1 MSNKKVIGIDLGTS
15 MSAVSI
21 IENGKPKVIPNNDGT
36 QTTPSVVFIKG
47 DEQKIGNSAKRG
59 MVMNP
64 KNTVSFIKRFMG
76 SDWNDPDVQ
85 KMMKMATYDVVNE
98 NGKPRISIDGK
109 TYSPEQIS
117 SMILKYLYNVA
128 KEYYGED
135 CKDAVITV
143 PAWFND
149 IQRNATKL
157 AGELAGLN
165 VLRII
170 NEPTAAVLSSNI
182 DIKSGDKIVMVND
195 LGGGTEDISIVEIS
209 DGMVEVLASDGDVF
223 LGGQN
228 YDNAIVQWL
237 IEQFKR
243 DNGIDLSKDK
253 MAYARL
259 VEAAE
264 KAKCELST
272 TTQTEI
278 NLPYITVADG
288 VPQMLLYTL
297 NRATFERITKDL
309 TDKVVEIA
317 HRALEKANRTIDELD
332 EILLVGGSS
341 RIPSV
346 QEALQKAFNK
356 PLNKTCNF
364 DEAVALG
371 ASIQAN
377 TLAGNDVENSVLLL
391 DVTPISLGIEVNG
404 CEMAK
409 LIEAN
414 TTIPTKKSQIFT
426 TAVDNQPAVTIKVL
440 QGERPMAADNKTIG
454 VFNLEGI
461 APAPRGIP
469 QIEVTFDINA
479 DGILNVSAKD
489 LGTNKEQ
496 NITIQSPN
504 SLSDEEIKRIKEDA
518 ERFAE
523 ADKKK
528 KEEVDKINAADQYA
542 NSVKQAIDNE
552 NMKNI
557 ITESQRAELTEK
569 INKVFEATSRKDVNA
584 SESAKNELESVF
596 KPIAENIYKNA
607 NPQASAQQPQGNPA
621 DMFSQAGFNGFNGF
635 NSNDNTTQTTSN
647 NTDNAQEAK
656 YEEA

>member
-1 MSNKKVIGIDLGTS
+1 MSNKKVVGIDLGS
-15 MSAVSI
+15 GFSAVSI
-21 IENGKPKVIPNNDGT
+21 IDETGKPKVIENTEGYK
-36 QTTPSVVFIKG
+36 TTPSVVYIKG
-47 DEQKIGNSAKRG
+47 DEKKIGNAAKRG

-64 KNTVSFIKRFMG
+64 KNTISFVKRFMG
-76 SDWNDPDVQ
+76 SKWDDEDVQ
-85 KMMKMATYDVVNE
+85 KMLKMVTYDVVNE
-98 NGKPRISIDGK
+98 NGNPRLKIDDK

-117 SMILKYLYNVA
+117 SMILTNMYEIA
-128 KEYYGED
+128 KGYYGTDD

-149 IQRNATKL
+149 IQRNATKV
-157 AGELAGLN
+157 AGQLTGLN

-182 DIKSGDKIVMVND
+182 DTKSGDKIVLVND
-195 LGGGTEDISIVEIS
+195 LGAGTEDVSVVEIS
-209 DGMVEVLASDGDVF
+209 DGMIEVLASDGDVF

-237 IEQFKR
+237 IDEFKK
-243 DNGIDLSKDK
+243 DTGIDLTKDK

-272 TTQTEI
+272 ATQTEI
-278 NLPYITVADG
+278 NLPYITVSDG
-288 VPQMLLYTL
+288 VPQMLMKTL
-297 NRATFERITKDL
+297 NRATFERLTEDL
-309 TDKVVEIA
+309 TNKVVEIA
-317 HRALEKANRTIDELD
+317 HRAAEKAGITEDQIS

-346 QEALQKAFNK
+346 QEALENAFHK

-371 ASIQAN
+371 AAIQAN
-377 TLAGNDVENSVLLL
+377 TLAGNTTEDSVLLL

-414 TTIPTKKSQIFT
+414 TTIPTRKSQTFT

-440 QGERPMAADNKTIG
+440 QGERPMSADNKVIG
-454 VFNLEGI
+454 TFNLEGI
-461 APAPRGIP
+461 APAPKGVP

-479 DGILNVSAKD
+479 DGILEVTAKD
-489 LGTNKEQ
+489 KGTGKEQ
-496 NITIQSPN
+496 KVTIQSPN
-504 SLSDEEIKRIKEDA
+504 ALSDEEIARIKADA
-518 ERFAE
+518 EKFAE

-528 KEEVDKINAADQYA
+528 KEEVDKLNTAEQYA
-542 NSVKQAIDNE
+542 TQVQKYIDDE
-552 NMKNI
+552 KTGTSI
-557 ITESQRAELTEK
+557 SSDKKETLKTKITAVLDAVSK
-569 INKVFEATSRKDVNA
+569 KDVSA
-584 SESAKNELESVF
+584 AESARADLETVF
-596 KPIAENIYKNA
+596 KPIVEEMYKNA
-607 NPQASAQQPQGNPA
+607 GGNAQAQPQNESQGNPFA
-621 DMFSQAGFNGFNGF
+621 NAGFGDANAS
-635 NSNDNTTQTTSN
+635 NSDTKA
-647 NTDNAQEAK
+647 DDDVQEADF
-656 YEEA
+656 EEVK

>member
-1 MSNKKVIGIDLGTS
+1 MSNKKVIGLDLGTGN
-15 MSAVSI
+15 SAVAI
-21 IENGKPKVIPNNDGT
+21 IEANKAKVIENADGYK
-36 QTTPSVVFIKG
+36 TTPSVVYIKG
-47 DEQKIGNSAKRG
+47 DETKIGAAAKRG

-64 KNTVSFIKRFMG
+64 KNTISFVKRFMG
-76 SDWNDPDVQ
+76 AKWDDPDVQ
-85 KMMKMATYDVVNE
+85 KMLKMVTYDVVDE
-98 NGKPRISIDGK
+98 NGNPRLKIDDK

-117 SMILKYLYNVA
+117 SMILKNMYEVA
-128 KEYYGED
+128 KGYYGTDD

-149 IQRNATKL
+149 IQRNATKV
-157 AGELAGLN
+157 AGQLAGLN

-182 DIKSGDKIVMVND
+182 DTKNGDKIVLVND
-195 LGGGTEDISIVEIS
+195 LGCGTEDVSIVEIS
-209 DGMVEVLASDGDVF
+209 DGMIEVLASDGDVF

-237 IEQFKR
+237 IDEFKN
-243 DNGIDLSKDK
+243 DTGIDLSKDK

-272 TTQTEI
+272 ATQTEI

-288 VPQMLLYTL
+288 VPQMLMKTL
-297 NRATFERITKDL
+297 NRATFERLTEDL
-309 TDKVVEIA
+309 TNKVVDIA
-317 HRALEKANRTIDELD
+317 HRAVEKAGITEDQIS

-346 QEALQKAFNK
+346 QSALEKSFNK

-371 ASIQAN
+371 AAIQAN
-377 TLAGNDVENSVLLL
+377 TLAGNATEDSVLLL

-409 LIEAN
+409 LIDAN
-414 TTIPTKKSQIFT
+414 TTIPTRKSQVFT

-440 QGERPMAADNKTIG
+440 QGERPMSADNKVIG
-454 VFNLEGI
+454 NFNLEGI
-461 APAPRGIP
+461 APAPKGVP

-479 DGILNVSAKD
+479 DGILEVTATDK
-489 LGTNKEQ
+489 GTNKEQ
-496 NITIQSPN
+496 KVTIQSPN
-504 SLSDEEIKRIKEDA
+504 ALSDEEIARIKADA
-518 ERFAE
+518 EKFAE

-528 KEEVDKINAADQYA
+528 KDEVDKLNGAEQYA
-542 NSVKQAIDNE
+542 TQVQKYMDD
-552 NMKNI
+552 
-557 ITESQRAELTEK
+557 EK
-569 INKVFEATSRKDVNA
+569 TGSSIPSDKKDTLKTKISAVLDA
-584 SESAKNELESVF
+584 VSKKDAVVAESARVELETVF
-596 KPIAENIYKNA
+596 KPIVEEMYKNA
-607 NPQASAQQPQGNPA
+607 GGSQPQENSTQNPN
-621 DMFSQAGFNGFNGF
+621 DMFANAGFGDATAN
-635 NSNDNTTQTTSN
+635 NSTSENSKTDDNV
-647 NTDNAQEAK
+647 QEAE
-656 YEEA
+656 YEEV

>member
-1 MSNKKVIGIDLGTS
+1 MSNKKVIGIDLGTGN
-15 MSAVSI
+15 SAVAVM
-21 IENGKPKVIPNNDGT
+21 ENNKPKVIPNNDGT

-85 KMMKMATYDVVNE
+85 KMLKMVTYDVINE
-98 NGKPRISIDGK
+98 NGKPRISIDDK
-109 TYSPEQIS
+109 KYSPEQIS
-117 SMILKYLYNVA
+117 SMILGYLYNVA

-149 IQRNATKL
+149 VQRNATKL

-170 NEPTAAVLSSNI
+170 NEPTAAVLASNI
-182 DIKSGDKIVMVND
+182 DVTKGDKVLMVND
-195 LGGGTEDISIVEIS
+195 LGCGTHDLSVVEIS

-237 IEQFKR
+237 IDEFKK
-243 DNGIDLSKDK
+243 DTGIDLSKDQ

-288 VPQMLLYTL
+288 VPQMLLKTL
-297 NRATFERITKDL
+297 NRATFENLTKDL
-309 TDKVVEIA
+309 TDKVVDTA
-317 HRALEKANRTIDELD
+317 RRALEKSGKTVDEVD

-346 QEALQKAFNK
+346 QDALSKAFGK

-371 ASIQAN
+371 ACIQAN

-409 LIEAN
+409 LIDAN
-414 TTIPTKKSQIFT
+414 TTIPTKKSQTFT

-440 QGERPMAADNKTIG
+440 QGERPMSADNKTIG
-454 VFNLEGI
+454 VFNLDGI

-479 DGILNVSAKD
+479 DGILEVTAKD

-496 NITIQSPN
+496 HITIQSPN
-504 SLSDEEIKRIKEDA
+504 SLSEDEINKIKEDA

-528 KEEVDKINAADQYA
+528 KEEVDKLNNCEQYA
-542 NSVKQAIDNE
+542 YSVQKTIEDE
-552 NMKNI
+552 NMSKLIDETTKTQLKEKADKVLEFAKARNVN
-557 ITESQRAELTEK
+557 EAETAREELEK
-569 INKVFEATSRKDVNA
+569 I
-584 SESAKNELESVF
+584 F
-596 KPIAENIYKNA
+596 KPIVEKLYQQA
-607 NPQASAQQPQGNPA
+607 NPQQGTNPNMNGANPA
-621 DMFSQAGFNGFNGF
+621 DMFNQAGFGGFNE
-635 NSNDNTTQTTSN
+635 NTTNTTST
-647 NTDNAQEAK
+647 NTDDVEDADF
-656 YEEA
+656 EEVK

>member
-1 MSNKKVIGIDLGTS
+1 MSNKKVIGIDLGTGN
-15 MSAVSI
+15 SAVAVM
-21 IENGKPKVIPNNDGT
+21 ENNKPKVIPNNDGT

-85 KMMKMATYDVVNE
+85 KMLKMITYDVINE
-98 NGKPRISIDGK
+98 NGKPRISIDNK
-109 TYSPEQIS
+109 KYSPEQIS
-117 SMILKYLYNVA
+117 SMILSYLYNVA

-170 NEPTAAVLSSNI
+170 NEPTAAVLASNI
-182 DIKSGDKIVMVND
+182 DVTKGDKVLMVND
-195 LGGGTEDISIVEIS
+195 LGAGTHDLSVVEIS

-237 IEQFKR
+237 IDEFKK
-243 DNGIDLSKDK
+243 DTGIDLSKDQ

-288 VPQMLLYTL
+288 VPQMLLKTL
-297 NRATFERITKDL
+297 NRATFENLTKDL
-309 TDKVVEIA
+309 TDKVVDTA
-317 HRALEKANRTIDELD
+317 RRALEKSGKTVDEVD

-341 RIPSV
+341 RIPAV
-346 QEALQKAFNK
+346 QDALSKAFGK

-371 ASIQAN
+371 ACIQAN

-409 LIEAN
+409 LIDAN
-414 TTIPTKKSQIFT
+414 TTIPTKKSQTFT

-440 QGERPMAADNKTIG
+440 QGERPMSADNKTIG
-454 VFNLEGI
+454 VFNLDGI
-461 APAPRGIP
+461 APAPRGVP

-479 DGILNVSAKD
+479 DGILEVTAKD

-496 NITIQSPN
+496 HITIQSPN
-504 SLSDEEIKRIKEDA
+504 SLSEDEINKIKEDA

-528 KEEVDKINAADQYA
+528 KEEVDKLNNCEQYA
-542 NSVKQAIDNE
+542 YSVQKTIEDE
-552 NMKNI
+552 NMSKLI
-557 ITESQRAELTEK
+557 DESTKTELKEKVDKVLELTK
-569 INKVFEATSRKDVNA
+569 ARNVSEAETAR
-584 SESAKNELESVF
+584 EELEKVF
-596 KPIAENIYKNA
+596 KPLVEKLYQQA
-607 NPQASAQQPQGNPA
+607 NPQQGANPNMNGANPA
-621 DMFSQAGFNGFNGF
+621 DMFNQAGFSGFNE
-635 NSNDNTTQTTSN
+635 NTSN
-647 NTDNAQEAK
+647 ATSTNTDDVEDADF
-656 YEEA
+656 EEVK

>member
-1 MSNKKVIGIDLGTS
+1 MSNKKVIGIDLGTGN
-15 MSAVSI
+15 SAVAVM
-21 IENGKPKVIPNNDGT
+21 ENNKPKVIPNNDGT

-85 KMMKMATYDVVNE
+85 KMLKMVTYDVINE
-98 NGKPRISIDGK
+98 NGKPRISIDDK
-109 TYSPEQIS
+109 KYSPEQIS
-117 SMILKYLYNVA
+117 SMILSYLYNIA

-170 NEPTAAVLSSNI
+170 NEPTAAVLASNI
-182 DIKSGDKIVMVND
+182 DVTKGDKVLMVND
-195 LGGGTEDISIVEIS
+195 LGAGTHDLSVVEIS

-237 IEQFKR
+237 IDEFKK
-243 DNGIDLSKDK
+243 DTGIDLSKDQ

-288 VPQMLLYTL
+288 VPQMLVKTL
-297 NRATFERITKDL
+297 NRATFENLTKDL
-309 TDKVVEIA
+309 TDKVVDTA
-317 HRALEKANRTIDELD
+317 RRALEKSGKTVDEVD

-341 RIPSV
+341 RIPAV
-346 QEALQKAFNK
+346 QEALTKAFGK

-371 ASIQAN
+371 ACIQAN

-409 LIEAN
+409 LIDAN
-414 TTIPTKKSQIFT
+414 TTIPTKKSQTFT

-440 QGERPMAADNKTIG
+440 QGERPMSADNKTIG

-479 DGILNVSAKD
+479 DGILEVSAKD

-496 NITIQSPN
+496 HITIQSPN
-504 SLSDEEIKRIKEDA
+504 SLSEDEINKIKEDA

-528 KEEVDKINAADQYA
+528 KEEIDKLNNCEQYA
-542 NSVKQAIDNE
+542 YSVQKTIEDE
-552 NMKNI
+552 NMSKLIDDNKK
-557 ITESQRAELTEK
+557 TELKEKAE
-569 INKVFEATSRKDVNA
+569 KVIELSKTRNVNEA
-584 SESAKNELESVF
+584 ESAREELEKVF
-596 KPIAENIYKNA
+596 KPIVEKLYQQA
-607 NPQASAQQPQGNPA
+607 NPQQAQTNPGGNQQFN
-621 DMFSQAGFNGFNGF
+621 DMFNQAGFNGFN
-635 NSNDNTTQTTSN
+635 NTQQTST
-647 NTDNAQEAK
+647 NTDDVEDADF
-656 YEEA
+656 EEVK

>member
-1 MSNKKVIGIDLGTS
+1 MSNKKVIGIDLGTGN
-15 MSAVSI
+15 SAVAVM
-21 IENGKPKVIPNNDGT
+21 ENNKPKVIPNNDGT

-85 KMMKMATYDVVNE
+85 KMLKMITYDVINE
-98 NGKPRISIDGK
+98 NGKPRISIDDK
-109 TYSPEQIS
+109 KYSPEQIS
-117 SMILKYLYNVA
+117 SMILSYLYNVA

-170 NEPTAAVLSSNI
+170 NEPTAAVLASNI
-182 DIKSGDKIVMVND
+182 DVTKGDKVLMVND
-195 LGGGTEDISIVEIS
+195 LGAGTHDLSVVEIS

-237 IEQFKR
+237 IDEFKK
-243 DNGIDLSKDK
+243 DTGIDLSKDQ

-288 VPQMLLYTL
+288 VPQMLLKTL
-297 NRATFERITKDL
+297 NRATFENLTKDL
-309 TDKVVEIA
+309 TDKVVDTA
-317 HRALEKANRTIDELD
+317 RRALEKSGKTVDEVD

-341 RIPSV
+341 RIPAV
-346 QEALQKAFNK
+346 QDALSKAFGK

-371 ASIQAN
+371 ACIQAN

-409 LIEAN
+409 LIDAN
-414 TTIPTKKSQIFT
+414 TTIPTKKSQTFT

-440 QGERPMAADNKTIG
+440 QGERPMSADNKTIG
-454 VFNLEGI
+454 VFNLDGI
-461 APAPRGIP
+461 APAPRGVP

-479 DGILNVSAKD
+479 DGILEVTAKD

-496 NITIQSPN
+496 HITIQSPN
-504 SLSDEEIKRIKEDA
+504 SLSEDEINKIKEDA

-528 KEEVDKINAADQYA
+528 KEEVDKLNNCEQYA
-542 NSVKQAIDNE
+542 YSVQKTIEDE
-552 NMKNI
+552 NMSKLI
-557 ITESQRAELTEK
+557 DESTKTELKEKVDKVLELTK
-569 INKVFEATSRKDVNA
+569 ARNVSEAETAR
-584 SESAKNELESVF
+584 EELEKVF
-596 KPIAENIYKNA
+596 KPIVEKLYQQA
-607 NPQASAQQPQGNPA
+607 NPQQGANPNMNGANPA
-621 DMFSQAGFNGFNGF
+621 DMFNQAGFSGFNE
-635 NSNDNTTQTTSN
+635 NTSN
-647 NTDNAQEAK
+647 ATSTNTDDVEDADF
-656 YEEA
+656 EEVK

>member
-1 MSNKKVIGIDLGTS
+1 MKAIEVKIKSLTITNLGTY
-15 MSAVSI
+15 
-21 IENGKPKVIPNNDGT
+21 DL
-36 QTTPSVVFIKG
+36 SV
-47 DEQKIGNSAKRG
+47 
-59 MVMNP
+59 
-64 KNTVSFIKRFMG
+64 
-76 SDWNDPDVQ
+76 
-85 KMMKMATYDVVNE
+85 
-98 NGKPRISIDGK
+98 
-109 TYSPEQIS
+109 
-117 SMILKYLYNVA
+117 
-128 KEYYGED
+128 
-135 CKDAVITV
+135 
-143 PAWFND
+143 
-149 IQRNATKL
+149 
-157 AGELAGLN
+157 
-165 VLRII
+165 
-170 NEPTAAVLSSNI
+170 
-182 DIKSGDKIVMVND
+182 
-195 LGGGTEDISIVEIS
+195 VEIS

-237 IEQFKR
+237 IDEFKK
-243 DNGIDLSKDK
+243 DTGIDLSKDK

-272 TTQTEI
+272 STQTEI

-297 NRATFERITKDL
+297 NRAKFENLTKDL

-317 HRALEKANRTIDELD
+317 KRALEKAGKTANEVD

-346 QEALQKAFNK
+346 QEALQQTFNK

-371 ASIQAN
+371 AAIQAN

-404 CEMAK
+404 YEMAK

-414 TTIPTKKSQIFT
+414 TTIPTKKSQTFT

-440 QGERPMAADNKTIG
+440 QGERPMSADNKTIG
-454 VFNLEGI
+454 LFNLDGI

-479 DGILNVSAKD
+479 DGILEVTAKD

-496 NITIQSPN
+496 HITIESPN
-504 SLSDEEIKRIKEDA
+504 SLTEEEINKIKEDA
-518 ERFAE
+518 EKFAE

-528 KEEVDKINAADQYA
+528 KEENDKLNSAEQYA
-542 NSVKQAIDNE
+542 YAVKKTVEDEKMGESIDADTKTKLVEKADKVIELVKTRNVNEVESV
-552 NMKNI
+552 
-557 ITESQRAELTEK
+557 R
-569 INKVFEATSRKDVNA
+569 V
-584 SESAKNELESVF
+584 ELEKEF
-596 KPIAENIYKNA
+596 KPIVEKMY
-607 NPQASAQQPQGNPA
+607 QQQQPSQPA
-621 DMFSQAGFNGFNGF
+621 DMPEGMKDMFNGAAGNPV
-635 NSNDNTTQTTSN
+635 NES
-647 NTDNAQEAK
+647 EASK
-656 YEEA
+656 KPDVEDAEFEEVK

>member
-1 MSNKKVIGIDLGTS
+1 MSNEIKKVIGIDLGTGN
-15 MSAVSI
+15 SAVAI
-21 IENGKPKVIPNNDGT
+21 IEAGQAKVIPNNDGT

-47 DEQKIGNSAKRG
+47 DEKKIGNAAKRG

-64 KNTVSFIKRFMG
+64 KNTISFVKRFMG
-76 SDWNDPDVQ
+76 SNWDDEDVQ
-85 KMMKMATYDVVNE
+85 KMIKMATYDVVNE
-98 NGKPRISIDGK
+98 NGQPRISIDGK

-117 SMILKYLYNVA
+117 SMILSYMYEVA
-128 KEYYGED
+128 KGYYGSD

-149 IQRNATKL
+149 AQRNATKL
-157 AGELAGLN
+157 AGQLAGLN

-182 DIKSGDKIVMVND
+182 DTKSGDKIILVED
-195 LGGGTEDISIVEIS
+195 CGCGTLDFSVVEIS
-209 DGMVEVLASDGDVF
+209 DGMIEVLASDGDVF

-237 IEQFKR
+237 IDEFKK
-243 DNGIDLSKDK
+243 DTSVDLSKDK

-272 TTQTEI
+272 STQTEI
-278 NLPYITVADG
+278 NLPYITVIDG
-288 VPQMLLYTL
+288 VPQMLVKTL
-297 NRATFERITKDL
+297 NRATFERLTADL
-309 TDKVVEIA
+309 TARVVEIA
-317 HRALEKANRTIDELD
+317 KRAVDKAKIKAERVD

-341 RIPSV
+341 RIPAI
-346 QEALQKAFNK
+346 QEALTNAFNK

-371 ASIQAN
+371 AAIQAN
-377 TLAGNDVENSVLLL
+377 TLAGNATDNDILLV

-404 CEMAK
+404 CEMSK

-440 QGERPMAADNKTIG
+440 QGERPMSADNKVIG
-454 VFNLEGI
+454 TFNLEGI
-461 APAPRGIP
+461 APAPRGVP

-479 DGILNVSAKD
+479 DGILEVTAKD
-489 LGTNKEQ
+489 KGTNKEQ
-496 NITIQSPN
+496 KVTIQSPN
-504 SLSDEEIKRIKEDA
+504 ALSEEEIARIKADA
-518 ERFAE
+518 EKFAD

-528 KEEVDKINAADQYA
+528 KEEITALNTAEQYA
-542 NSVKQAIDNE
+542 NQINKF
-552 NMKNI
+552 
-557 ITESQRAELTEK
+557 ITDDETAAKLSDSEQSELKEKVDAVLAATSEKDVEKAKSTQAELEK
-569 INKVFEATSRKDVNA
+569 
-584 SESAKNELESVF
+584 VF
-596 KPIAENIYKNA
+596 KPIVEKIYAQA
-607 NPQASAQQPQGNPA
+607 NPQEQTQTGNAQSAA
-621 DMFSQAGFNGFNGF
+621 DMFQNAGFGGF
-635 NSNDNTTQTTSN
+635 SDAQKAQSADSKND
-647 NTDNAQEAK
+647 DVQEAE
-656 YEEA
+656 YEEV

>member
-1 MSNKKVIGIDLGTS
+1 MSNKKVIGIDLGTGN
-15 MSAVSI
+15 SAVAVM
-21 IENGKPKVIPNNDGT
+21 ENNKPKVIPNNDGT

-85 KMMKMATYDVVNE
+85 KMLKMVTYDVINE
-98 NGKPRISIDGK
+98 NGKPRISIDDK
-109 TYSPEQIS
+109 KYSPEQIS
-117 SMILKYLYNVA
+117 SMILSYLYNIA

-170 NEPTAAVLSSNI
+170 NEPTAAVLASNI
-182 DIKSGDKIVMVND
+182 DVTKGDKVLMVND
-195 LGGGTEDISIVEIS
+195 LGAGTHDLSVVEIS

-237 IEQFKR
+237 IDEFKK
-243 DNGIDLSKDK
+243 DTGIDLSKDQ

-288 VPQMLLYTL
+288 VPQMLVKTL
-297 NRATFERITKDL
+297 NRATFENLTKDL
-309 TDKVVEIA
+309 TDKVVDTA
-317 HRALEKANRTIDELD
+317 RRALEKSGKTVDEVD

-341 RIPSV
+341 RIPAV
-346 QEALQKAFNK
+346 QEALTKAFGK

-371 ASIQAN
+371 ACIQAN

-409 LIEAN
+409 LIDAN
-414 TTIPTKKSQIFT
+414 TTIPTKKSQTFT

-440 QGERPMAADNKTIG
+440 QGERPMSADNKTIG

-479 DGILNVSAKD
+479 DGILEVSAKD

-496 NITIQSPN
+496 HITIQSPN
-504 SLSDEEIKRIKEDA
+504 SLSEDEINKIKEDA

-528 KEEVDKINAADQYA
+528 KEEIDKLNNCEQYA
-542 NSVKQAIDNE
+542 YSVQKTIEDE
-552 NMKNI
+552 NMSKLIDDNKK
-557 ITESQRAELTEK
+557 TELKEKAEKVIELSKTRNVNEAESAREELE
-569 INKVFEATSRKDVNA
+569 KVFKRIVEK
-584 SESAKNELESVF
+584 L
-596 KPIAENIYKNA
+596 YQQA
-607 NPQASAQQPQGNPA
+607 NPQQAQTNPGGNQQFN
-621 DMFSQAGFNGFNGF
+621 DMFNQAGFNGFN
-635 NSNDNTTQTTSN
+635 NTQQTST
-647 NTDNAQEAK
+647 NTDDVEDADF
-656 YEEA
+656 EEVK

>member
-1 MSNKKVIGIDLGTS
+1 MSNKKVIGIDLGTGN
-15 MSAVSI
+15 SAVAVM
-21 IENGKPKVIPNNDGT
+21 ENNKPKVIPNNDGT

-47 DEQKIGNSAKRG
+47 DEQKIGNAAKRG

-85 KMMKMATYDVVNE
+85 KMLKMITYDVVNE
-98 NGKPRISIDGK
+98 NGKPRISIDDK
-109 TYSPEQIS
+109 KYSPEQLS
-117 SMILKYLYNVA
+117 SMIISYLYNVA

-182 DIKSGDKIVMVND
+182 DVTKGDKVLMVND
-195 LGGGTEDISIVEIS
+195 LGTGTEDLSVVEIS

-237 IEQFKR
+237 IDEFKK
-243 DNGIDLSKDK
+243 DKGIDLSKDN

-272 TTQTEI
+272 ATQTEI

-297 NRATFERITKDL
+297 NRATFENITKDL
-309 TDKVVEIA
+309 TERVVDIA
-317 HRALEKANRTIDELD
+317 RRALEKSGKTVDEVD

-341 RIPSV
+341 RIPAV
-346 QEALQKAFNK
+346 QEALSKAFGK

-371 ASIQAN
+371 ACIQAN

-409 LIEAN
+409 LIDAN
-414 TTIPTKKSQIFT
+414 TTIPTKKSQTFT

-440 QGERPMAADNKTIG
+440 QGERPMSADNKTIG
-454 VFNLEGI
+454 VFNLDGI
-461 APAPRGIP
+461 APAPRGVP

-479 DGILNVSAKD
+479 DGILEVTAKD

-496 NITIQSPN
+496 HITIQSPN
-504 SLSDEEIKRIKEDA
+504 SLSEDEINKIKEDA

-528 KEEVDKINAADQYA
+528 KEEVDKLNNCEQYAYSVQKTIEDENMSKLIDETTKTQLKEKADKVLEFAKARNVNEAETARETLEKIFKPIVEKLYQQANPQQGSNPNMNGANAAD
-542 NSVKQAIDNE
+542 
-552 NMKNI
+552 
-557 ITESQRAELTEK
+557 
-569 INKVFEATSRKDVNA
+569 
-584 SESAKNELESVF
+584 
-596 KPIAENIYKNA
+596 
-607 NPQASAQQPQGNPA
+607 
-621 DMFSQAGFNGFNGF
+621 MFNQAGFSGFNE
-635 NSNDNTTQTTSN
+635 NTTNTT
-647 NTDNAQEAK
+647 NTDDVEDADF
-656 YEEA
+656 EEVK

>member
-1 MSNKKVIGIDLGTS
+1 MSNKKVIGIDLGTGN
-15 MSAVSI
+15 SAVAVM
-21 IENGKPKVIPNNDGT
+21 ENNKPKVIPNNDGT

-85 KMMKMATYDVVNE
+85 KMLKMVTYDVINE
-98 NGKPRISIDGK
+98 NGKPRISIDDK
-109 TYSPEQIS
+109 KYSPEQIS
-117 SMILKYLYNVA
+117 SMILSYLYNVA

-170 NEPTAAVLSSNI
+170 NEPTAAVLASNI
-182 DIKSGDKIVMVND
+182 DVTKGDKVLMVND
-195 LGGGTEDISIVEIS
+195 LGAGTHDLSVVEIS

-237 IEQFKR
+237 IDEFKK
-243 DNGIDLSKDK
+243 DTGIDLSKDQ

-288 VPQMLLYTL
+288 VPQMLLKTL
-297 NRATFERITKDL
+297 NRATFENLTKDL
-309 TDKVVEIA
+309 TDKVVDTA
-317 HRALEKANRTIDELD
+317 RRALEKSGKTVDEVD

-341 RIPSV
+341 RIPAV
-346 QEALQKAFNK
+346 QDALSKAFGK

-371 ASIQAN
+371 ACIQAN

-409 LIEAN
+409 LIDAN
-414 TTIPTKKSQIFT
+414 TTIPTKKSQTFT

-440 QGERPMAADNKTIG
+440 QGERPMSADNKTIG
-454 VFNLEGI
+454 VFNLDGI
-461 APAPRGIP
+461 APAPRGVP

-479 DGILNVSAKD
+479 DGILEVTAKD

-496 NITIQSPN
+496 HITIQSPN
-504 SLSDEEIKRIKEDA
+504 SLSEDEINKIKEDA

-528 KEEVDKINAADQYA
+528 KEEVDKLNNCEQYA
-542 NSVKQAIDNE
+542 YSVQKTIEDE
-552 NMKNI
+552 NMSKLI
-557 ITESQRAELTEK
+557 DESTKTELKEKVDKVLELTKARNVSDAETAR
-569 INKVFEATSRKDVNA
+569 E
-584 SESAKNELESVF
+584 ELEKVF
-596 KPIAENIYKNA
+596 KPIVEKLYQQA
-607 NPQASAQQPQGNPA
+607 NPQQGANPNMNGANPA
-621 DMFSQAGFNGFNGF
+621 DMFNQAGFSGFNE
-635 NSNDNTTQTTSN
+635 NTSN
-647 NTDNAQEAK
+647 ATSTNTDDVEDADF
-656 YEEA
+656 EEVK